1 METLDVLVKK
11 IPVPIHDM
19 FKGFCSM
26 KGISVNDGIIES
38 MITFIENETG
48 GSNESLKAI
57 VEQYRAG
64 RGKK

>member
-11 IPVPIHDM
+11 IPVPIHNM

-26 KGISVNDGIIES
+26 KGISVNDGIIDV

-48 GSNESLKAI
+48 GSNESLKTI
-57 VEQYRAG
+57 VEQYKAE

>member
-11 IPVPIHDM
+11 IPVPIHNM

-26 KGISVNDGIIES
+26 KGISVNEGIIDV

-48 GSNESLKAI
+48 GSNESLKTI
-57 VEQYRAG
+57 VEQYNAE

>member
-1 METLDVLVKK
+1 MDTLDVLVKK

-26 KGISVNDGIIES
+26 KGISVNDGIIDS
-38 MITFIENETG
+38 MIAFIEKETG
-48 GSNESLKAI
+48 GTNESLKAI

-64 RGKK
+64 RKK

>member
-11 IPVPIHDM
+11 IPVPIHNM

-26 KGISVNDGIIES
+26 KGISVSERIIDV

-48 GSNESLKAI
+48 GSNESLKTI
-57 VEQYRAG
+57 VEQYNAE